1 MHPKFEKAD
10 GLSRE
15 VIGAGI
21 EVHRLMGPGLLE
33 SIYQRCLTHE
43 LQLRGM
49 HAATQDEIQICYK
62 DIVFTEQLRFDLL
75 VEGCLLIEIKA
86 VQEVHPIHKCNCSAT

>member
-1 MHPKFEKAD
+1 M
-10 GLSRE
+10 
-15 VIGAGI
+15 
-21 EVHRLMGPGLLE
+21 
-33 SIYQRCLTHE
+33 HE

-62 DIVFTEQLRFDLL
+62 DMVFTEQLRFDLL

-86 VQEVHPIHKCNCSAT
+86 VQEVR